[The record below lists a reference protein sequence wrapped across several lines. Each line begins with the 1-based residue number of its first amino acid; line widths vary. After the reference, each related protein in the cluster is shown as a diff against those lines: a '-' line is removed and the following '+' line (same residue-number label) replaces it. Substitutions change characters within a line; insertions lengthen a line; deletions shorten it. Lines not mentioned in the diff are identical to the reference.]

1 MTAEQ
6 ALDDWQSW
14 QLDLSVR
21 PEVVATL
28 SGGRVNRSYLI
39 AAGQWLAVLR
49 LNSER
54 SVQLGID
61 RTSETAIL
69 RLLAGQPYVAQL
81 YFSCSQYM
89 VSEYI
94 EGRQWQESDWC
105 NPHQQ
110 ERLQQLI
117 AHYSQ
122 LPESSSP
129 ASIRCYGYHSYCKH
143 YVDQLAEGARANWQ
157 PLLDLAL
164 QVDQQLDSA
173 GRQLVHHDLSA
184 ANIIEAARGLVVLDW
199 EYAGLSSSAVDRL
212 SCPNYSA
219 RTGDEKRLLGLTEQL
234 CKLWEQL
241 PRG

>member
-1 MTAEQ
+1 M
-6 ALDDWQSW
+6 LDDWQSW
-14 QLDLSVR
+14 QLDFSVR
-21 PEVVATL
+21 PEIVAPL

-39 AAGQWLAVLR
+39 AAGQWRAVLR

-61 RTSETAIL
+61 RNSEAAIL

-94 EGRQWQESDWC
+94 EGRQWQQCDWC

-117 AHYSQ
+117 ADYSQ
-122 LPESSSP
+122 RTDSGLL
-129 ASIRCYGYHSYCKH
+129 AAIRCYGYHNYCKH
-143 YVDQLAEGARANWQ
+143 YVDQLAEGARAKWQ

-184 ANIIEAARGLVVLDW
+184 ANIIEAARGLVILDW
-199 EYAGLSSSAVDRL
+199 EYGGLSNSAVDRL

-219 RTGDEKRLLGLTEQL
+219 KTDDEERLLSLTKQL